1 MLTVLPIGTPVLV
14 GPDDEP
20 IPGRIEAVTLRGT
33 TERPHVLYEVAWWDG
48 RSRNEETLERWQF
61 AVAGD
66 DAETTAIGFGREG

>member
-14 GPDDEP
+14 GPEDDP
-20 IPGRIEAVTLRGT
+20 FPGRIEAVSVRGT
-33 TERPHVLYEVAWWDG
+33 TERPYVTYEVVWWDG
-48 RSRNEETLERWQF
+48 RDRTDEWFERWQF